1 MRLQFP
7 IHLTCQFFMLTQQI
21 YLQFPSLAD
30 LKKFRDA
37 LPSRKVFILLGQNV
51 LFAAFTEKEIH
62 LAIEQHGAE
71 IINVPVV

>member
-1 MRLQFP
+1 M
-7 IHLTCQFFMLTQQI
+7 QQI

-30 LKKFRDA
+30 LKKFRNS

-51 LFAAFTEKEIH
+51 LFAAFTEKEIQ

-71 IINVPVV
+71 IIDIPVA